1 MGKPSVWAKLP
12 DAAEIP
18 ITTPGHLQGSGWDIL
33 QSGEGRDLSCCPPPP
48 LWKVDG
54 NISPVCSSRAQPFQL
69 YSLHTAVRSSQMAPS
84 KAFSHGMD
92 RNETPQR
99 DGSTA
104 SRQEGQGSFP
114 YPGEMGLK
122 DGGAWRMGGGVK
134 DGQGVAHMQPPA
146 YRGQFLICF
155 APSPQKYYEGFCL
168 ALKTEATFPRLLES
182 LRQTPDL
189 HPSGCTFLRPF
200 AERENPDHSFIT
212 TRL

>member
-1 MGKPSVWAKLP
+1 MSGQNFPMLLKSPSPPLGICKAVGGTSSKVER
-12 DAAEIP
+12 AEIY
-18 ITTPGHLQGSGWDIL
+18 LVA
-33 QSGEGRDLSCCPPPP
+33 PPPP
-48 LWKVDG
+48 WKVDG

-122 DGGAWRMGGGVK
+122 DGGAWRMGGGMKDGRGVK
-134 DGQGVAHMQPPA
+134 DRVAHMQPPA